1 MRCTFFDLTSSFFL
15 SFFIIFILSIVCRRP
30 FWLPGA
36 AMSNTQKHV
45 KKKNGEDEKEK
56 NFFSS

>member
-15 SFFIIFILSIVCRRP
+15 IIFILSIVCRRP